1 MATGISSS
9 GDYIYKPVAKRVGW
23 GKVLDVGCG
32 QGVILSRLK
41 SEGRE
46 LYGFDVAPAAARIAK
61 TMNKGG
67 NFFAA
72 DAQNMSL
79 KSNTFDCIVCTE
91 VIEHVEGDS
100 VVRECY
106 RVLKPNG
113 VALFTAPNKSG
124 AGNGYQASHVH
135 SFTFK
140 SFASFLEQAGFEIVY
155 GHKLGLYIPI
165 LSHLLEVAS
174 LAFRRNLPLAGP
186 LNIEVPEFLAMNFL
200 IECRKPAKEGSPNVV
215 LADEI

>member
-9 GDYIYKPVAKRVGW
+9 GDYIYKPVAKRAGW

-46 LYGFDVAPAAARIAK
+46 LYGFDIAPAAVRLAK
-61 TMNKGG
+61 TMNTDR

-72 DAQNMSL
+72 DAQNMPL

-91 VIEHVEGDS
+91 LIEHIEGDRA
-100 VVRECY
+100 VRECY

-124 AGNGYQASHVH
+124 AGNGYQAAHVH

-140 SFASFLEQAGFEIVY
+140 SFASFLEQAGFEVICGY
-155 GHKLGLYIPI
+155 KLGLYIPI

-174 LAFRRNLPLAGP
+174 LALRRNLPLAGP
-186 LNIEVPEFLAMNFL
+186 LNIEVPEFLATNFL
-200 IECRKPAKEGSPNVV
+200 IECRKPP
-215 LADEI
+215 I